1 MRRRKLYASG
11 QRGWGVFFKVPI
23 AGGNEPRQVQ
33 GGDLMLFS
41 LSCFPLQRL
50 LVEKG
55 HKGFGWWR
63 NTYVTP
69 LDDTIAAAMLPKDAQ
84 E

>member
-1 MRRRKLYASG
+1 
-11 QRGWGVFFKVPI
+11 
-23 AGGNEPRQVQ
+23 
-33 GGDLMLFS
+33 MLFS

-55 HKGFGWWR
+55 PKGFGGWR

-69 LDDTIAAAMLPKDAQ
+69 LDGRIAAAMLPKDAQ

>member
-1 MRRRKLYASG
+1 
-11 QRGWGVFFKVPI
+11 
-23 AGGNEPRQVQ
+23 
-33 GGDLMLFS
+33 MLFS

-55 HKGFGWWR
+55 PKGFGGWR

-69 LDDTIAAAMLPKDAQ
+69 LDGTIAAAMLPKDAQ